1 MRRSA
6 PNATSLNLVRFC
18 HARVLGQRDVR
29 LAVSV
34 GSGFLF
40 VDEIVEDAPATLQ
53 SLIVSGE
60 PAVTSVRSRLAAALA
75 AGASTTPQ
83 SEIEFAP
90 AVIDAPTILAVG
102 LNYASHAAELGFEV
116 DENPTVF
123 GLLPGSVSPHLGTTE
138 WSRAITD
145 AVDYEVELG
154 VVIGRDALNVPEADA
169 LDYVFG
175 YTVVNDI
182 TARDVQNQE
191 KQWTRCKSFDGF
203 TPVGPVVV
211 TSDEIDDPQNLALLL
226 TVNGAVRQSSVTGE
240 MLHTVAQLISHL
252 SQGSTLK
259 AGTLISTGTPSG
271 AGFTRTP
278 QVLLADG
285 DVVEATIEGIGT
297 LVTHCRATA

>member
-1 MRRSA
+1 M
-6 PNATSLNLVRFC
+6 RFC

-34 GSGFLF
+34 DSGLLF

-53 SLIVSGE
+53 SLIAGGE
-60 PAVTSVRSRLAAALA
+60 PAVKNVRSRLAAALA
-75 AGASTTPQ
+75 AGASTTP
-83 SEIEFAP
+83 EAEVEFAP
-90 AVIDAPTILAVG
+90 AVIDAPSILAVG
-102 LNYASHAAELGFEV
+102 LNYASHAVELGFEV
-116 DENPTVF
+116 DKNPTIF
-123 GLLPGSVSPHLGTTE
+123 GLLPGSVAPHLGTTE
-138 WSRAITD
+138 WSRSLTD

-154 VVIGRDALNVPEADA
+154 VVIGRDALDVPEADA

-182 TARDVQNQE
+182 TARDIQQNE
-191 KQWTRCKSFDGF
+191 KQWLRCKSFDGF

-211 TSDEIDDPQNLALLL
+211 TSDEIGDPQNLALML
-226 TVNGAVRQSSVTGE
+226 TVNGAVLQSSVTGE
-240 MLHTVAQLISHL
+240 MLRTVAHLISHL

-297 LVTHCRATA
+297 LVTYCRAKD

>member
-1 MRRSA
+1 M
-6 PNATSLNLVRFC
+6 RFC
-18 HARVLGQRDVR
+18 HARVLGQSEVR

-34 GSGFLF
+34 NSGLLF
-40 VDEIVEDAPATLQ
+40 VDEVVEDAPANLQ
-53 SLIVSGE
+53 RMLEGGE
-60 PAVTSVRSRLAAALA
+60 PMVRAVRSRLEAALA
-75 AGASTTPQ
+75 GGVSTTPE

-90 AVIDAPTILAVG
+90 SIIGAPAILAVG

-123 GLLPGSVSPHLGTTE
+123 GLLSGSVAAHGGTTT
-138 WSRAITD
+138 WSRSVTD

-154 VVIGRDALNVPEADA
+154 VVIGRDALNVREDEA

-182 TARDVQNQE
+182 TARDIQHEE
-191 KQWTRCKSFDGF
+191 KQWLRCKSFDGF

-211 TSDEIDDPQNLALLL
+211 TSDELGDPQDLALLL
-226 TVNGAVRQSSVTGE
+226 TVNGQVLQESSTSD
-240 MLHTVAQLISHL
+240 MMRTVARLISHL
-252 SQGSTLK
+252 SQSSTLL

-271 AGFTRTP
+271 AGYTRTP

-297 LVTHCRATA
+297 LTTNCRTTD

>member
-1 MRRSA
+1 M
-6 PNATSLNLVRFC
+6 RFC
-18 HARVLGQRDVR
+18 HARVLGQPDVR

-34 GSGFLF
+34 DSGLLF
-40 VDEIVEDAPATLQ
+40 IDDIVEDAPATLQ
-53 SLIVSGE
+53 SLIASGE
-60 PAVTSVRSRLAAALA
+60 SAVKSMRSRVAAALA
-75 AGASTTPQ
+75 AGVSTTPE
-83 SEIEFAP
+83 SEIEFAA

-102 LNYASHAAELGFEV
+102 LNYASHAVELGFEV
-116 DENPTVF
+116 DEHPTVF
-123 GLLPGSVSPHLGTTE
+123 GLLPGSASAHRGTTA
-138 WSRAITD
+138 WSRRITD

-154 VVIGRDALNVPEADA
+154 VVIGRDALNVTEAEA

-182 TARDVQNQE
+182 TARDIQQHE
-191 KQWTRCKSFDGF
+191 KQWLRCKSFDGF

-211 TSDEIDDPQNLALLL
+211 TSDEIGDPQNLALLL
-226 TVNGAVRQSSVTGE
+226 TVNGHVLQSSVTGE
-240 MLHTVAQLISHL
+240 MLYSVAQLVSHL

-297 LVTHCRATA
+297 LVTHCRATD

>member
-1 MRRSA
+1 M
-6 PNATSLNLVRFC
+6 RFC
-18 HARVLGQRDVR
+18 HARVLGQSDVR

-34 GSGFLF
+34 DSGLLF

-53 SLIVSGE
+53 SMIASGE
-60 PAVTSVRSRLAAALA
+60 PGVTSIRSRVAAALA
-75 AGASTTPQ
+75 AGASTTPE
-83 SEIEFAP
+83 SEIEFAA

-102 LNYASHAAELGFEV
+102 LNYASHAVELGYDV
-116 DENPTVF
+116 DEHPTVF
-123 GLLPGSVSPHLGTTE
+123 GLLPGSASAHRGTTE
-138 WSRAITD
+138 WSRRITD

-154 VVIGRDALNVPEADA
+154 LVIGRDALNVPESDA

-182 TARDVQNQE
+182 TARDVQQHE
-191 KQWTRCKSFDGF
+191 KQWLRCKSFDGF

-226 TVNGAVRQSSVTGE
+226 TVNGRVLQSSVTGE
-240 MLHTVAQLISHL
+240 MLYSVAQVVSHL

-297 LVTHCRATA
+297 LVTLCRATD

>member
-1 MRRSA
+1 M
-6 PNATSLNLVRFC
+6 RFC
-18 HARVLGQRDVR
+18 HARVLGQPDVR
-29 LAVSV
+29 LAVAV
-34 GSGFLF
+34 ESGLLF

-53 SLIVSGE
+53 SMIVSGE
-60 PAVTSVRSRLAAALA
+60 SAVRSIRSRVSAALA
-75 AGASTTPQ
+75 AGASTTPE
-83 SEIEFAP
+83 SEVEFAA

-102 LNYASHAAELGFEV
+102 LNYASHAAELGYEV
-116 DENPTVF
+116 DEHPTIF
-123 GLLPGSVSPHLGTTE
+123 GLLPGSASAHLGTTE
-138 WSRAITD
+138 WSRRITD

-191 KQWTRCKSFDGF
+191 KQWLRCKSFDGF

-226 TVNGAVRQSSVTGE
+226 TVNGHVLQSSVTGE
-240 MLHTVAQLISHL
+240 MLYSVAQLVSHL

-297 LVTHCRATA
+297 LITHCRATD